1 MEETRVRVVEGW
13 KNEDW
18 ILGNKYDLGARGN
31 PAIQKIR
38 NTQTNRRTRRV

>member
-1 MEETRVRVVEGW
+1 MRVVEGW

-18 ILGNKYDLGARGN
+18 ILGNKYDLGVRGN

-38 NTQTNRRTRRV
+38 RHTQRNRRTRRV